1 MPANLT
7 PQYLKA
13 EEEFK
18 RASTSEEKLSCLEE
32 MLSTIPRHKGTDKL
46 VADIRKK
53 IKKIKESDEK
63 KKASAPKRINLFNVK
78 KEGAASVALL
88 GFPNTGKSSLL
99 SLVTNARSPV
109 GEYPFTTTIP
119 IPGMMDY
126 EDIAIQLIDL
136 PPLSEEYIEPDMFN
150 LMRSVDLILL
160 VADISQDNI
169 LDQMEFII
177 GKLRSVK
184 IELVNNKDIAGAGSP
199 RPCVTYK
206 KTLVAA
212 NKIDA
217 DNAPDNLAILREFYG
232 KDFMIKEISSSAGK
246 NIEELKKIIFEE
258 LNIIRVYSKPPGKD
272 ADLTKPYVL
281 KTGSTV
287 MDAASLVH
295 KEIAQNLKYAK
306 LWGSGKYK
314 GQMVERTHI
323 LADKDIIELHS

>member
-18 RASTSEEKLSCLEE
+18 KASTSEEKVTCLEE
-32 MLSTIPRHKGTDKL
+32 MLSTIPKHKGTDKL

-63 KKASAPKRINLFNVK
+63 KKASGPKRINFFNVK
-78 KEGAASVALL
+78 KEGAGSVALL
-88 GFPNTGKSSLL
+88 GFPNTGKSLLL
-99 SLVTNARSPV
+99 SLVTNAKSLV

-136 PPLSEEYIEPDMFN
+136 PPVSEEYIEPDMFN
-150 LMRSVDLILL
+150 LIRSVDLILII
-160 VADISQDNI
+160 ADLSQDNI
-169 LDQMEFII
+169 LDRMEFII
-177 GKLRSVK
+177 EKLRSVK
-184 IELVNNKDIAGAGSP
+184 IELIDNKDIVRAGSP
-199 RPCVTYK
+199 RPYVTYK
-206 KTLVAA
+206 KTIVAA
-212 NKIDA
+212 NKLDA
-217 DNAPDNLAILREFYG
+217 AGAEDNLAILKEFYG
-232 KDFMIKEISSSAGK
+232 KYFIIKEISSLSCI
-246 NIEELKKIIFEE
+246 NIEELKKIIFEK

-272 ADLTKPYVL
+272 ADFTKPYVL
-281 KTGSTV
+281 ENGSTV
-287 MDAASLVH
+287 IDAASMVH
-295 KEIAQNLKYAK
+295 KDIAQNLKYAK

-323 LADKDIIELHS
+323 LADKDVIELHS